1 MAEKHIFIG
10 LGGSGVNTVSLIK
23 YKVYERTK
31 ATEMKS
37 RLQVMNDTYRFI
49 FVDTDSRD
57 IENKNKEYRNL
68 YEGGK
73 VDFINKVELLNL
85 GDINPYI
92 SYQEAKIYPELRVNR
107 RIMEACPD
115 MVAESMDNRDLS
127 FGAGALRHKSRIA
140 FGRKIG
146 DFVDKLQTA
155 INELNQ
161 DEIDSE
167 KNVIHYWVVASSNG
181 GTGSG
186 TVQDVL
192 YYVNMLHRTHVDK
205 GNPKVGLVLYM
216 PRIYMKLIIPQL
228 KGAMG
233 SCITILAMYA
243 LRSFDFIVSLVG
255 YTTSSAWTLPV
266 WMYNEA
272 FQSNNFAYSAAISSF
287 LLALVLVLILPLTY
301 WTNRRKA

>member
-92 SYQEAKIYPELRVNR
+92 SYQEA
-107 RIMEACPD
+107 
-115 MVAESMDNRDLS
+115 
-127 FGAGALRHKSRIA
+127 
-140 FGRKIG
+140 
-146 DFVDKLQTA
+146 
-155 INELNQ
+155 
-161 DEIDSE
+161 
-167 KNVIHYWVVASSNG
+167 
-181 GTGSG
+181 
-186 TVQDVL
+186 
-192 YYVNMLHRTHVDK
+192 
-205 GNPKVGLVLYM
+205 
-216 PRIYMKLIIPQL
+216 
-228 KGAMG
+228 
-233 SCITILAMYA
+233 
-243 LRSFDFIVSLVG
+243 
-255 YTTSSAWTLPV
+255 
-266 WMYNEA
+266 
-272 FQSNNFAYSAAISSF
+272 
-287 LLALVLVLILPLTY
+287 
-301 WTNRRKA
+301 